1 MSQKCVTYLE
11 RKDERMDKNMGLIND
26 MVGFQLTDVHKMHDF
41 HGSVK
46 IKLFESS
53 KLFFPPLVIKG
64 IK

>member
-1 MSQKCVTYLE
+1 
-11 RKDERMDKNMGLIND
+11 MDKNMGLIND